1 MARHSKGVEET
12 RETVRD
18 AATSGGGTKP
28 SRDSVLTTRSALER
42 LGLQG
47 PVRACRPT
55 SPPRNMRPPAPVH
68 NFLWKPAPVRHVYR
82 CTLHSDMIRA
92 FRNAGI
98 QHVFHDVRSKLAVK
112 TCPPELWRVA
122 QRRLDQL
129 NQAEAFDDL
138 RAPPGN
144 RLELEAGDRASQHRI
159 RIN

>member
-1 MARHSKGVEET
+1 
-12 RETVRD
+12 
-18 AATSGGGTKP
+18 
-28 SRDSVLTTRSALER
+28 
-42 LGLQG
+42 
-47 PVRACRPT
+47 
-55 SPPRNMRPPAPVH
+55 
-68 NFLWKPAPVRHVYR
+68 
-82 CTLHSDMIRA
+82 MIRA